1 MKWTRC
7 PKEHLA
13 LLFFV
18 FIRFLPLF
26 VIYLRL
32 FSAPFRFRVCR
43 FFITAGALDHFP
55 NDVLIAQHRIFFS
68 TRPFTLFRYRFFFLL
83 LSNHWASVFV
93 RQLIITYFSKI
104 YLYTWWSWF
113 INMNLR
119 LVPWKF
125 TVLIFLS
132 VSENLRL
139 SQENSVCPIKSQL
152 ILKKHSS
159 SRCIRVHIK
168 KITVQVRVTC
178 LFACQVIS
186 NLKS

>member
-68 TRPFTLFRYRFFFLL
+68 TRPFTLFRYRFFFSFAFES
-83 LSNHWASVFV
+83 LSFCFRLAINYNLFFKNLFIHMMI
-93 RQLIITYFSKI
+93 LIYQYEFEVGALEDHS
-104 YLYTWWSWF
+104 F
-113 INMNLR
+113 
-119 LVPWKF
+119 
-125 TVLIFLS
+125 S
-132 VSENLRL
+132 VSRNLCL
-139 SQENSVCPIKSQL
+139 SQ
-152 ILKKHSS
+152 
-159 SRCIRVHIK
+159 
-168 KITVQVRVTC
+168 
-178 LFACQVIS
+178 
-186 NLKS
+186 